1 MGGRC
6 KKTAAVI
13 LSSFLLSSP
22 SRFFSRILSIGGK
35 QPLPC
40 PSAAGGRA
48 ALTASPFR
56 HWCPVV
62 WYACRTHAAFLHL
75 SARAARLPFS
85 MTAWCVR
92 CADTLPLSFR
102 GRYRQAA
109 GVTPFSGSCCPRTQ
123 ALGCKCNLSRRVR
136 SMPRAVFRLCL
147 LLLCMPSLPSGDA
160 QETTTTV
167 ADQAPQASRHSF
179 AVEVSWTEAYKY
191 CLENF
196 DDLVLCES
204 TSRC

>member
-1 MGGRC
+1 MSCR
-6 KKTAAVI
+6 
-13 LSSFLLSSP
+13 
-22 SRFFSRILSIGGK
+22 
-35 QPLPC
+35 
-40 PSAAGGRA
+40 
-48 ALTASPFR
+48 
-56 HWCPVV
+56 VV
-62 WYACRTHAAFLHL
+62 RMPHACRL
-75 SARAARLPFS
+75 SASLRKGLVLEPGCARLPLS

-92 CADTLPLSFR
+92 CADTIPLFFR

-109 GVTPFSGSCCPRTQ
+109 CVTPFSGSCCPRTQ
-123 ALGCKCNLSRRVR
+123 ALGCRCNLSRRVR